1 MKSGDL
7 KKVLKPLIKQCIKE
21 VILEEGIL
29 SGIVSEVVTGL
40 GSPVIK
46 ESARTIPV
54 KAERIIN
61 NSLSAEK
68 KKLIDSIG
76 TDAFNGVNVFE
87 GVTPVPAQ
95 KNKTQIAADPLAN
108 TDPSD
113 AGVDISGILSVGGKN
128 WKALI

>member
-46 ESARTIPV
+46 ESARAVPV

-61 NSLSAEK
+61 NNLSAEK

-76 TDAFNGVNVFE
+76 ADAFNGVNIFE
-87 GVTPVPAQ
+87 GVTPAPAQ
-95 KNKTQIAADPLAN
+95 KSKTQVAADPLAD

-113 AGVDISGILSVGGKN
+113 PGVDISGILSVGGKN

>member
-1 MKSGDL
+1 MKQEDL
-7 KKVLKPLIKQCIKE
+7 KKTLKPLIKQCIKE

-29 SGIVSEVVTGL
+29 SGFVSEVVTGL

-46 ESARTIPV
+46 ESARAVPD

-76 TDAFNGVNVFE
+76 ADAFNGINVFE
-87 GVTPVPAQ
+87 GVTPAPAQ
-95 KNKTQIAADPLAN
+95 KSKTQIAADPLAD

-113 AGVDISGILSVGGKN
+113 PGVDISGILSVGGKN

>member
-1 MKSGDL
+1 MKSGEL

-21 VILEEGIL
+21 VILEEGVL

-46 ESARTIPV
+46 ESAPAVRPKT
-54 KAERIIN
+54 RQIIN
-61 NSLSAEK
+61 NDLSAEK
-68 KKLIDSIG
+68 KKLIESIG

-87 GVTPVPAQ
+87 GVSPAPAQ
-95 KNKTQIAADPLAN
+95 KNKTQIAADPLSD

-113 AGVDISGILSVGGKN
+113 PGVDISGIFPVGGKN